1 MLLMTWLVLATKGEI
16 MLNLERLWVRVAK
29 LTNQFQRGL
38 LTITEYKEEMEFLL
52 IKLDSAIYAMQCPF

>member
-1 MLLMTWLVLATKGEI
+1 